1 MNDAIFVDADVVLDL
16 LCKREPFY
24 ESAAQL
30 FTLGDRRELY
40 LATTSLVYANVFYIL
55 RKILGT
61 DKAKGLLQ
69 KLRLI
74 VHVVPVD
81 EKMVDL
87 ALNSQFSDFEDALQ
101 YFTARENGI
110 GTILTRNAKDYKEK
124 DVLIQTPEEYLAT
137 WSIKTNVSLHHG
149 I

>member
-74 VHVVPVD
+74 VHVVPVN
-81 EKMVDL
+81 EKMVYKDQWFVASRHLTSYINIVHIPQAYAGARLRFPDRGESVRCPDRRQSAVL
-87 ALNSQFSDFEDALQ
+87 A
-101 YFTARENGI
+101 
-110 GTILTRNAKDYKEK
+110 
-124 DVLIQTPEEYLAT
+124 
-137 WSIKTNVSLHHG
+137 
-149 I
+149 